1 MGTSTRSNIISTAD
15 YLGPDR
21 RYGHE
26 RRVAMDPRHVARF
39 DSYGG
44 DRRSGFTRR
53 SGDI

>member
-1 MGTSTRSNIISTAD
+1 MDIYTGNNIIRTMD
-15 YLGPDR
+15 YVGPDR

-26 RRVAMDPRHVARF
+26 RRVALDPRHVARF
-39 DSYGG
+39 DTNGG